1 MWKSPGAGKSI
12 NFRVSGQKKPTRCNT
27 LKGGYTEQAIRE
39 RIAGTYISSVQP
51 KRSHSSVRMLIDID
65 AAMRSGKGAGYE
77 RWAKVF
83 NVKQLGESRGLPER
97 AWGYEL

>member
-1 MWKSPGAGKSI
+1 
-12 NFRVSGQKKPTRCNT
+12 
-27 LKGGYTEQAIRE
+27 
-39 RIAGTYISSVQP
+39 
-51 KRSHSSVRMLIDID
+51 MLIDID